1 MTTTNQVKYL
11 KYYTIAN
18 FSVANLALEFDI
30 QEHSVLVKSTA
41 KYIKNPHAAS
51 NTLELSGSATLVEV
65 LLNNQPITAYRLE
78 NDLLII
84 ANLPNE
90 FTLTVHTNVDAFNNK
105 SCMGLYAS
113 NGNLFTQNEPEGFRK
128 ITYYLD
134 RSDVLTKF
142 TTTIIGD
149 KTKYPIMLSNGNKVF
164 EEILDNNRHRIIN

>member
-105 SCMGLYAS
+105 SCMGLYAA
-113 NGNLFTQNEPEGFRK
+113 NGNLFT
-128 ITYYLD
+128 
-134 RSDVLTKF
+134 
-142 TTTIIGD
+142 
-149 KTKYPIMLSNGNKVF
+149 
-164 EEILDNNRHRIIN
+164 